1 MSAKMV
7 TIPFDLETAKK
18 IMLGE
23 RKGSIVTKD
32 DKCEVE
38 IVYQDET
45 KKSIHPILAVIH
57 SHFGPVSDWFAEDGV
72 GINFKLAIEVPEYTT
87 FKDGDVLS
95 NESGDYIFILNVHG
109 KYLTSFYASYDQQ
122 GVIGFNI
129 GGNRAASENNIE
141 RYRFATEEEKKK
153 FIDALKVNKNPTA
166 RTYLK
171 KFFGIEKYDFE
182 PFSKVLV
189 RDDVDEEWHISFFA
203 RMVIDKD
210 DEEVYKFECS
220 NGTRWNYCIPFEGN
234 EALLTS
240 EKTE

>member
-18 IMLGE
+18 IMSGE
-23 RKGSIVTKD
+23 RKGAIVTKSN
-32 DKCEVE
+32 KRKAK
-38 IVYQDET
+38 IVYQEEK
-45 KKSIHPILAVIH
+45 KKSIRPILAVIDGDY
-57 SHFGPVSDWFAEDGV
+57 GPVADWFAEDGV
-72 GINFKLAIEVPEYTT
+72 GANFKLAIEVPEYTT

-95 NESGDYIFILNVHG
+95 NKSGDYIFILNTHG
-109 KYLTSFYASYDQQ
+109 KYLTSFYVSYNQQ
-122 GVIGFNI
+122 GIISFNTE
-129 GGNRAASENNIE
+129 GNRAVNENNIE

-171 KFFGIEKYDFE
+171 KFFGIEEYDFE
-182 PFSKVLV
+182 PFSRVLV
-189 RDDVDEEWHISFFA
+189 RDDVNEEWHISFFA

-234 EALLTS
+234 EDLLTS